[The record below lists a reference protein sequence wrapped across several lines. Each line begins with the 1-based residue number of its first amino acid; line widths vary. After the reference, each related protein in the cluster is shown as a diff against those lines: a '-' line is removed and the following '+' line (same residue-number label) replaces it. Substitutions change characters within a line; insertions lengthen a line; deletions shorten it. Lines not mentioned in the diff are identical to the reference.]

1 MYNMKVDP
9 YGYIDSVKYPDKMLE
24 YCMNCEIK
32 LRNIIHTLYEQY
44 NNKAICN
51 DLKMTMD
58 RTRFDLTC
66 TPVPN
71 ENTAFDEW
79 ERKNEIRMFGHVI
92 SFKEYERTRQ
102 IYECKIN
109 LTYEVNLHWLRR
121 PNQYTDY
128 YSLRFMDMLTEEN
141 IPFTCGNIKWIS
153 DESNGQMFGERFE
166 IDFSQQISEEFA
178 QELSDEFKRLNDY

>member
-1 MYNMKVDP
+1 MEGVH
-9 YGYIDSVKYPDKMLE
+9 YPLE
-24 YCMNCEIK
+24 MTEYLEQCECK
-32 LRNIIHTLYEQY
+32 LRNILKDLHEQFGTG
-44 NNKAICN
+44 ICN

-71 ENTAFDEW
+71 ENTTFSEW
-79 ERKNEIRMFGHVI
+79 ERENEIRMFGHVI

-109 LTYEVNLHWLRR
+109 LTYEVDLHWLRR

-128 YSLRFMDMLTEEN
+128 YSLRFMNMLTEED
-141 IPFTCGNIKWIS
+141 ISFTREDIKWIS

-178 QELSDEFKRLNDY
+178 QELSDEFKRFNDY